1 MNKKILACD
10 FETTV
15 YAGQEST
22 EVWASAVVEL
32 NTEVVKIFHSIDET
46 WEYLCSLNQ
55 SLICYYHNLKFDGNF
70 WISYFLNVKH
80 YKQAYEET
88 DGIVEWKNITKMVNY
103 EFKYL
108 ISNMGQWYSITIK
121 VGKHTIEFRDSLKLL
136 PFTLERIGEAFKT
149 KHRKLTM
156 EYEGYRYAGC
166 NITSE
171 EQEYI
176 ANDVLVL
183 KEALEFMFSQG
194 NTKMTI
200 GSCCLAEYKHMN
212 YEPEFFNTFMPDL
225 TAIGLDESY
234 GSENADVYIRKSYK
248 GGWCYVAKGKECKV
262 KTNGITVDVNSL
274 YPSMMHSESGNW
286 YPVSTPHFFKGELPD
301 EAKDTILFNG
311 DMSIKYWFIRF
322 RCRFKIKEGKLP
334 FVQIKYNL
342 AYRSN
347 ECLESSDV
355 YIKGKYYKQYHNPD
369 GTLNDGKVT
378 LTMTKTDF
386 ILFREHYYVY
396 EIEYLDGCWFYTE
409 KGLFDSYI
417 NKYREIKMNSKGAMR
432 ELAKLFLNNLY
443 GKLATSTN
451 SSFKLC
457 VLKEDGSV
465 GFVNVKENNKKA
477 GFIAIGAAIT
487 SYARNFTIRAAQK
500 NYYGADKRGFIYA
513 DTDSIHCDLREDEL
527 KGVTLHPTNFNCWKI
542 ESNWDV
548 GFFTRQKT
556 YIEHIVIKDGNKLEI
571 PYYDIKCA
579 GMPPRCKYLFN
590 LSMGADPV
598 KSNKPL
604 TEEEQEFVNV
614 KRTITDFK
622 EGLQIPGKL
631 LPKRIRGGVVLTDTT
646 FEIR

>member
-15 YAGQEST
+15 YKGQTST

-32 NTEVVKIFHSIDET
+32 NTEDVKIFHSISET

-55 SLICYYHNLKFDGNF
+55 SLVCYYHNLKFDGNF
-70 WISYFLNVKH
+70 WISYFLNEKH
-80 YKQAYEET
+80 YKQAYTET
-88 DGIVEWKNITKMVNY
+88 DGTVEWKNITKMGNY

-166 NITSE
+166 EITDDE
-171 EQEYI
+171 KQYI

-194 NTKMTI
+194 HTKMTI
-200 GSCCLAEYKHMN
+200 GSCCLAEYKYLN
-212 YEPEFFNTFMPDL
+212 SDPYFFREFMPDL
-225 TAIGLDESY
+225 TAIQLDESY
-234 GSENADVYIRKSYK
+234 GSENADAYIRNSYK
-248 GGWCYVAKGKECKV
+248 GGWCYVAKGKECQIK
-262 KTNGITVDVNSL
+262 KNGITVDVNSL

-286 YPVSTPHFFKGELPD
+286 YPVGEPHFFKGNPPED
-301 EAKDTILFNG
+301 IKDRTLFNG
-311 DMSIKYWFIRF
+311 EFQVRYWFIRF
-322 RCRFKIKEGKLP
+322 KCRFKIKEGKLP
-334 FVQIKYNL
+334 FVQIKRNL
-342 AYRSN
+342 AYKSN

-355 YIKGKYYKQYHNPD
+355 YIKGKYYSKYHNPD
-369 GTLNDGKVT
+369 GTLNDGRVT

-396 EIEYLDGCWFYTE
+396 DIEYLDGCWFHTE
-409 KGLFDSYI
+409 IGLFDNYI
-417 NKYREIKMNSKGAMR
+417 NKYKEIKMNSKGAMR

-457 VLKEDGSV
+457 VLKDDGSV
-465 GFVNVKENNKKA
+465 GFENITERNKKA
-477 GFIAIGAAIT
+477 GYIAIGSAIT

-513 DTDSIHCDLREDEL
+513 DTDSIHCDLTEEEL
-527 KGVTLHPTNFNCWKI
+527 KGCVLHPTNFNSWKI
-542 ESNWDV
+542 ESHWDE

-556 YIEHIVIKDGNKLEI
+556 YIEHIVIKDGNNLEI

-590 LSMGADPV
+590 LSMGANPV
-598 KSNKPL
+598 ESNKPL
-604 TEEEQEFVNV
+604 SEEEKEFVKK

-622 EGLQIPGKL
+622 VGLSIPGKL
-631 LPKRIRGGVVLTDTT
+631 LPKRIPGGVVLTDVP